1 MGWSERRAQRE
12 WERDLL
18 RQIRALE
25 TTDEGPD
32 GGPVTPL
39 RRERVRRPPRRQRRA
54 SAAPVGGARSGRAPG
69 ERRRTFVTVG
79 VTLGLVAALL
89 LLNVVPGAYQLR
101 NLLGLDDRLGAAV
114 DGGSAGAYRF
124 LSTRPGTDDPV
135 GWDPCRPIVYEV
147 NPDGAPDDWE
157 SLVREAVDTISEATG
172 LVFEDAG
179 VTDDRTFDERFRA
192 GTDPRPVLIGW
203 ATSEEVPALEGD
215 VAGLAGPIS
224 TTDGVL
230 TQYVTGRVVLD
241 SEAFEE
247 IEGLRGAE
255 EQHRAIVLH
264 ELAHL
269 VGLDHVKDPSQLMY
283 RTTEVTALGRGD
295 LRGLALV
302 GDAPCG

>member
-1 MGWSERRAQRE
+1 MGWSERRAERE

-39 RRERVRRPPRRQRRA
+39 RRERIRRPPRRPRRGRG
-54 SAAPVGGARSGRAPG
+54 APARTATSPAPP

-79 VTLGLVAALL
+79 VTLSLIGALL

-101 NLLGLDDRLGAAV
+101 SLLGLDDRLGAAV
-114 DGGSAGAYRF
+114 DGGSSGAYRF
-124 LSTRPGTDDPV
+124 LSTRAGTDDPV
-135 GWDPCRPIVYEV
+135 GWDPCRPIAYQV
-147 NPDGAPDDWE
+147 NPQGAPDDWE
-157 SLVREAVDTISEATG
+157 ALVGEAVATISDATG
-172 LVFEDAG
+172 LVFEDEG
-179 VTDDRTFDERFRA
+179 PTDDRAFEDRFRA
-192 GTDPRPVLIGW
+192 GVDPRPVLIAW
-203 ATSEEVPALEGD
+203 ATADEVPELGGD

-247 IEGLRGAE
+247 IERFRGAE

-269 VGLDHVKDPSQLMY
+269 VGLDHVKDPTQLMY
-283 RTTEVTALGRGD
+283 RTTEVTRLGRGD

>member
-1 MGWSERRAQRE
+1 MGWSERRDQRE

-39 RRERVRRPPRRQRRA
+39 RRERVRRPPRT
-54 SAAPVGGARSGRAPG
+54 RSRAPRPRG
-69 ERRRTFVTVG
+69 ERVPGQRRRTFLTVG
-79 VTLGLVAALL
+79 VTLSLIGALL

-101 NLLGLDDRLGAAV
+101 NLIGLDDRLGAAV
-114 DGGSAGAYRF
+114 DGGSSGAYRF
-124 LSTRPGTDDPV
+124 LSTRPGTDKPV
-135 GWDPCRPIVYEV
+135 GWDPCSPIVYEV

-157 SLVREAVDTISEATG
+157 SLVGDAVATISDATG

-179 VTDDRTFDERFRA
+179 VTDDRAFDERFRA
-192 GTDPRPVLIGW
+192 GVDPRPVLIAW
-203 ATSEEVPALEGD
+203 ATSEEVPALAGD

-241 SEAFEE
+241 SDAFDE
-247 IEGLRGAE
+247 IERYQGGA

-264 ELAHL
+264 ELGHL
-269 VGLDHVKDPSQLMY
+269 VGLDHVEDPSQLMY
-283 RTTEVTALGRGD
+283 RTTEVTRLGRGD

>member
-32 GGPVTPL
+32 GGQVTRL
-39 RRERVRRPPRRQRRA
+39 RRQRVRRPPRRPRRA
-54 SAAPVGGARSGRAPG
+54 PAVRRGRAPG
-69 ERRRTFVTVG
+69 ERRRTFVTIG
-79 VTLGLVAALL
+79 VTLSLIGALL

-114 DGGSAGAYRF
+114 DGGSSGAYRF
-124 LSTRPGTDDPV
+124 LSTRPGTDDPI
-135 GWDPCRPIVYEV
+135 GWDPCRPIAYEV
-147 NPDGAPDDWE
+147 NPAGAPDSWE
-157 SLVREAVDTISEATG
+157 SLVGDAVATISRATG
-172 LVFEDAG
+172 LVFEDEG
-179 VTDDRTFDERFRA
+179 VTDDRAFDERFRA
-192 GTDPRPVLIGW
+192 GIDPRPVLIGW
-203 ATSEEVPALEGD
+203 ATSDEVPGLKGD

-224 TTDGVL
+224 TSDGVL
-230 TQYVTGRVVLD
+230 TRYVTGRVVLD
-241 SEAFEE
+241 SEAFEQ
-247 IEGLRGAE
+247 IERFRGAE
-255 EQHRAIVLH
+255 EQQRAIVLH

-269 VGLDHVKDPSQLMY
+269 VGLDHVDDPSQLMY
-283 RTTEVTALGRGD
+283 RTTEVTRFGRGD

>member
-32 GGPVTPL
+32 GGAVTPI
-39 RRERVRRPPRRQRRA
+39 RRERVRRPPRRRRRA
-54 SAAPVGGARSGRAPG
+54 PTALATPGGRTGP
-69 ERRRTFVTVG
+69 ERRRTLVTVAA
-79 VTLGLVAALL
+79 TLGLIGALL
-89 LLNVVPGAYQLR
+89 MLNVVPGAYQLR
-101 NLLGLDDRLGAAV
+101 SLLGLDDRLGAAV
-114 DGGSAGAYRF
+114 DGGSSGAYRF
-124 LSTRPGTDDPV
+124 LSTRPGTDEPV

-157 SLVREAVDTISEATG
+157 QLVDDAVATISDATG

-179 VTDDRTFDERFRA
+179 TTDDRAFDERFRA
-192 GTDPRPVLIGW
+192 GVDPRPVLIGW
-203 ATSEEVPALEGD
+203 ATDEEVPALGGD

-224 TTDGVL
+224 TSDGVL
-230 TQYVTGRVVLD
+230 TQYVTGRVVFD

-247 IEGLRGAE
+247 IERFRGAQ

-264 ELAHL
+264 ELGHL

-283 RTTEVTALGRGD
+283 RTTEVTALGNGD
-295 LRGLALV
+295 RRGLALV